1 MIELAIQITT
11 ALNAAHTKGIL
22 HRDIKPAN
30 LFVTD
35 PDGQAKVLDFGLAKL
50 IKHEHHTR
58 ASLIPTEDLITSPGT
73 ALGTVA
79 YMSPEQALGQEL
91 DARSDLFSLGVVL
104 YEMATGALPFRGGT
118 TASTFDAIL
127 HKSVALPS
135 RINPE
140 IPAELERII
149 TKALEKDRKLRYQNA
164 SDLLTDLTRLRRDT
178 QSSGAAAVIRPMT
191 ARAPMMGIALAVA
204 TIAIVAVVAYFS
216 WSRRAEGGLSRN
228 ITFTQ
233 LTEQPG
239 TETYPSLSPDGRSF
253 AYVSRAAGN
262 PDIYVQRVGG
272 RYPVNLTQDSPVED
286 RFPAFSPDGEQIAF
300 RSERSGGGI
309 FVMGATGESVRRLTD
324 FGHHPAWSPDGK
336 QIAFSTAQ
344 WDDPT
349 GRYAFNSQ
357 LWIVNVA
364 SGEKR
369 QLTKADVVADAAQP
383 SWSPHG
389 LRIAFWTVRAGVRDI
404 WTVSAADGSHP
415 VAVTNDID
423 IDWNPVWSPD
433 GNFLYFASDRGGS
446 MNLWRIRIDEGSGR
460 PGKLEP
466 VTTASPYSA
475 PFSISRDG
483 KRIAYVQRLT
493 SANVRKVAF
502 DPRKESVGP
511 EPQSITQGSRVMRQP
526 QPSPDGEWIAFAVGS
541 GRQEDIFVMKNDGSG
556 LRQLTNVGRNRYPHW
571 SPDGKRIAFQS
582 NRGGK
587 FDIWAINPDG
597 SGLER
602 LTYSPAPAVY
612 FPIWSP
618 DGKRL
623 VYTLPDTNPFIM
635 EVARGW
641 TDQSPTPIIVAPD
654 LGARFEVWSWSA
666 DGRYLAGELR
676 KPDATPYGLGI
687 YSLESGKFER
697 LTDFGNRPAW
707 LSDSRRLVF
716 QHEGRIYLIDT
727 RVGKPREI
735 LSVAPYTTEIVS
747 LSSDDR
753 IIYFDVNLNESDI
766 WLASLE

>member
-1 MIELAIQITT
+1 MGSPETSRSHNSRNSRAPKRI
-11 ALNAAHTKGIL
+11 
-22 HRDIKPAN
+22 
-30 LFVTD
+30 
-35 PDGQAKVLDFGLAKL
+35 
-50 IKHEHHTR
+50 R
-58 ASLIPTEDLITSPGT
+58 ASRQTADRLRMSPG
-73 ALGTVA
+73 
-79 YMSPEQALGQEL
+79 S
-91 DARSDLFSLGVVL
+91 
-104 YEMATGALPFRGGT
+104 
-118 TASTFDAIL
+118 
-127 HKSVALPS
+127 
-135 RINPE
+135 
-140 IPAELERII
+140 
-149 TKALEKDRKLRYQNA
+149 
-164 SDLLTDLTRLRRDT
+164 
-178 QSSGAAAVIRPMT
+178 
-191 ARAPMMGIALAVA
+191 
-204 TIAIVAVVAYFS
+204 
-216 WSRRAEGGLSRN
+216 
-228 ITFTQ
+228 
-233 LTEQPG
+233 
-239 TETYPSLSPDGRSF
+239 
-253 AYVSRAAGN
+253 AGN

-654 LGARFEVWSWSA
+654 LGVRFEVWSWSA

-676 KPDATPYGLGI
+676 KPDATPCGLGI

-716 QHEGRIYLIDT
+716 QHSKAGFTSLT
-727 RVGKPREI
+727 LV
-735 LSVAPYTTEIVS
+735 SVSHAK
-747 LSSDDR
+747 SSR
-753 IIYFDVNLNESDI
+753 
-766 WLASLE
+766 